1 MSDYDFKSLSPT
13 EFEDLTQ
20 DLLQKHHGIFLESF
34 TTGKDGGIDL
44 RYSSCSN
51 NEIIIQCKRYNDYKT
66 LSSNLKKEV
75 EKVKNLNPARYIIS
89 TSVGLTPFQK
99 DSILKL
105 FSPYIISTSDILGRN
120 DLNNLLSIYPE
131 IEKQHFKLW
140 LSSVNILE
148 KILNSRIENQSNF
161 EFEKIQETIKV
172 YVNNDSFYNASEII
186 NQKKYVI
193 ISGIPGIGKTTLARI
208 LVSHYLAEGFEE
220 FVYLS
225 DSIDDAYNYFKEG
238 KKQIYLFDDFL
249 GTNFLENTLNTNE
262 EKRIVRFI
270 EKVSKSNDKIIIF
283 TTREYILA
291 QAQQKYDAFNNPSL
305 EFAKCI
311 IDLSQYTKVVRAK
324 ILYNHLYF
332 SNLPFEY
339 IENLIENYKYIDII
353 EHRNYNP
360 RIIETI
366 TNENVWKSINPKE
379 FSVKFMDFMK
389 NPESIWKH
397 VFENQISFL
406 SQIILV
412 NLLSAGA
419 PILLEDLK
427 IIIQDFCKEYSSKY
441 NILFNELQFRKSIK
455 ELENT
460 FIAISKDQNN
470 RFRIEYQN
478 PSVQDFLV
486 FYFRNYSEY
495 ITDILKIA
503 RNFNQFFTV
512 FSFKKDFEYEISNR
526 ILLSKEQCNIVID
539 RICSDFDYLNS
550 TTLRRYS
557 FYLEK
562 EYSSDFIKLNEIL
575 KFIDVEDC
583 HNLKD
588 LIISRF
594 KEIMFVEYPLLYNR
608 DEIKS
613 YINIVEHF
621 FDEFKHDSEKV
632 LNKVFNSVLDL
643 QEFDEFERLENIYS
657 DDYLKIITNN
667 EASKY
672 FISTLMSVKIKFA
685 EDNLEDLLNEY
696 ETRAKKY
703 KIDFSDIKNAIEEK
717 IANKESNENL
727 KFNWEVERKKRKEVQ
742 EKEDRIIKNIF
753 DSFKSFKKLHS

>member
-1 MSDYDFKSLSPT
+1 MPDYDFKSLSPT

-20 DLLQKHHGIFLESF
+20 DLLQKHLDLFIESF

-44 RYSSCSN
+44 RCASCFK
-51 NEIIIQCKRYNDYKT
+51 NEVIIQCKRYKDYNS
-66 LSSNLKKEV
+66 LFSNLKKEV
-75 EKVKNLNPARYIIS
+75 VKVQNINPKRYIIS
-89 TSVGLTPFQK
+89 TSVGLTPSQK
-99 DSILKL
+99 DLIVTL
-105 FSPYIISTSDILGRN
+105 FSPYIISTSDIFGRN

-161 EFEKIQETIKV
+161 ELEKIQETINV

-186 NQKKYVI
+186 SRKKYVI

-208 LVSHYLAEGFEE
+208 LVFHYLAEGFEE

-225 DSIDDAYNYFKEG
+225 DSIDDAYTYFKEG

-249 GTNFLENTLNTNE
+249 GTNFLENKLNTNE
-262 EKRIVRFI
+262 EKKIVRFI
-270 EKVSKSNDKIIIF
+270 EKVSKSKDKIIIL

-291 QAQQKYDAFNNPSL
+291 QAKQKYDAFNNPSL

-311 IDLSQYTKVVRAK
+311 IDLSQYTKIVRAK

-332 SNLPFEY
+332 SNIPFKY
-339 IENLIENYKYIDII
+339 IENLIKKNKYRDII

-360 RIIETI
+360 RIIETV
-366 TNENVWKSINPKE
+366 TNEDVWKGINSE
-379 FSVKFMDFMK
+379 DFSSKFMDFIN

-412 NLLSAGA
+412 NLLSAGT
-419 PILLEDLK
+419 PILLSDLK
-427 IIIQDFCKEYSSKY
+427 IIIQDFCKIYSSKY
-441 NILFNELQFRKSIK
+441 NIVFNELLFKKSIR

-460 FIAISKDQNN
+460 FISINKDKSN
-470 RFRIEYQN
+470 RFKIEYQN

-495 ITDILKIA
+495 ITDILQIA
-503 RNFNQFFTV
+503 RNLNQFFAV
-512 FSFKKDFEYEISNR
+512 FSFKEDFEFATSNR
-526 ILLSKEQCNIVID
+526 ILLSKEQCNIVIN
-539 RICSDFDYLNS
+539 RICIDFDYLNS

-557 FYLEK
+557 ASFEK
-562 EYSSDFIKLNEIL
+562 EHFSDFIKLNEIL
-575 KFIDVEDC
+575 KFINVEDYPD
-583 HNLKD
+583 LKG
-588 LIISRF
+588 LFISRF
-594 KEIMFVEYPLLYNR
+594 KEIMFEGKNQLYS
-608 DEIKS
+608 DEISS

-621 FDEFKHDSEKV
+621 PDEFKCNIEKM
-632 LNKVFNSVLDL
+632 LHKVAESIVDL
-643 QEFDEFERLENIYS
+643 QEFEDFERFENIYG
-657 DDYLKIITNN
+657 DEYIEIMANDELHRRR
-667 EASKY
+667 
-672 FISTLMSVKIKFA
+672 ISTLMSLQA
-685 EDNLEDLLNEY
+685 EHEEDNLEDLLDEY

-703 KIDFSDIKNAIEEK
+703 HIDFSDIKNTIEKK
-717 IANKESNENL
+717 IANKEFNEDSG
-727 KFNWEVERKKRKEVQ
+727 FNWEAEKQRRKEVQ
-742 EKEDRIIKNIF
+742 EKENILIKNIF
-753 DSFKSFKKLHS
+753 DSFKTLENNGD